1 LGTSTYEPAGVP
13 PERAATEF
21 RTIFQPLIASSFVF
35 PLRPLAEFMQYPLTS
50 SEASVYLYEFWN
62 GEF

>member
-1 LGTSTYEPAGVP
+1 LGTSTHEPADAPAG
-13 PERAATEF
+13 AAAKEF
-21 RTIFQPLIASSFVF
+21 RTIFQPFIASSFVF

-50 SEASVYLYEFWN
+50 TEASVYLYEFWN